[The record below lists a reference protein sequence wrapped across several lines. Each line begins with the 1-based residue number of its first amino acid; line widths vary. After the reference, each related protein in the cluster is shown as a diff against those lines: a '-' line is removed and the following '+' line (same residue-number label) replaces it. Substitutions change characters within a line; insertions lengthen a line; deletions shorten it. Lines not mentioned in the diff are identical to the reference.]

1 LKLEISDE
9 RHNVA
14 TEPQRPQR
22 KEKREE
28 KREKRKEKH
37 RVHGENPGG
46 HRENQIEIVGREA
59 RQAAR

>member
-1 LKLEISDE
+1 MKGIML
-9 RHNVA
+9 
-14 TEPQRPQR
+14 PQSHRDHR
-22 KEKREE
+22 EKR
-28 KREKRKEKH
+28 RGKRKEKH